1 MLLARQTLARIGT
14 HSRIVASLFATAL
27 CATAAQA
34 AAPAAP
40 AVSDWAAAAR
50 RDIEFAATTMAAQ
63 HAGVA
68 AGVPSVTVPLETG
81 VRAGLAEAANVR
93 DAQDYRRLMMR
104 FIAGFGDPHTGI
116 DLHQSTSGWTG
127 LVIDRVDGTYR
138 VVWSEAG
145 GPSAL
150 PPTGAT
156 AESCD
161 GVWFGTY
168 LKTQVAPFF
177 SDSVEY
183 PTTFSTLAQQSML
196 EQGFG
201 WTPKT
206 CVFAL
211 ADGSRKTYTLSMR
224 SLEDAPASARLD
236 NALRTAHA
244 EAAPVGATP
253 LGSGKAWGG
262 KTWGGMPSF
271 GGARHGA
278 AYEALYAKLAA
289 LPRSGWVIFDLRGNS
304 GGDSSWGTRALAAL
318 FGQAFADRVAEAG
331 ERQEYMVAN
340 ANTAALLK
348 HYIARPE
355 FAASKTEMTAD
366 LAKVEAATRAGEK
379 MALVKGERGAAAQP
393 IALAKRPHGPRI
405 AAVID
410 RNCFSSCMNFLQ
422 QIRAIDD
429 SVVLGEATIGYSPF
443 GEISAVP
450 LPSGQGTLFIP
461 TAQFKSSQPTR
472 APFVPDMP
480 YLGNMADDAALQ
492 RWIATTLHK
501 SGARN
506 ARRR

>member
-1 MLLARQTLARIGT
+1 MPLSAQTCVRIG
-14 HSRIVASLFATAL
+14 HFPCRAVILFGTPL

-34 AAPAAP
+34 AAP

-50 RDIEFAATTMAAQ
+50 RDIEFAGTALASQ

-81 VRAGLAEAANVR
+81 VRVGLAEAADVR

-116 DLHQSTSGWTG
+116 DLHQATSGWTG
-127 LVIDRVDGTYR
+127 LVIDRLDGTYR
-138 VVWSEAG
+138 VVWSEPG
-145 GPSAL
+145 WPSAL
-150 PPTGAT
+150 PPAGAT
-156 AESCD
+156 VESCD

-201 WTPKT
+201 WAPKA

-211 ADGSRKTYTLSMR
+211 ADGGRKTYTLSMR
-224 SLEDAPASARLD
+224 SLDDAAVSARQD
-236 NALRTAHA
+236 TALRTARA

-253 LGSGKAWGG
+253 LGTG
-262 KTWGGMPSF
+262 KTWVGMPSF

-278 AYEALYAKLAA
+278 AYAALYAKLAA
-289 LPRSGWVIFDLRGNS
+289 LPQSGWVIFDLRGNG

-318 FGQAFADRVAEAG
+318 FGQAFAGRVAEAG
-331 ERQEYMVAN
+331 ELEEYMVAN

-355 FAASKTEMTAD
+355 FAASKAEMTAD
-366 LAKVEAATRAGEK
+366 LAKVEAAMRAGEK
-379 MALVKGERGAAAQP
+379 MALVKGEPGAADYP
-393 IALAKRPHGPRI
+393 VALAKRPHGPRI

-450 LPSGQGTLFIP
+450 LPSGQGTLSIP
-461 TAQFKSSQPTR
+461 TALFKSSQPTR

-480 YLGNMADDAALQ
+480 YAGNMADDAALQ
-492 RWIATTLHK
+492 RWVAATLDKLGAHPA
-501 SGARN
+501 SARN
-506 ARRR
+506 AKRR